1 MKTTAK
7 RVGTVTAVFM
17 ASAILAGCGGGGGN
31 PDPNTRGD
39 ANVTP
44 EVSFSGTSAS
54 VAEDGTPAI
63 TVTLSRA
70 PAEDVTLNFTIGG
83 DAGGGDYTGIS
94 GASGTVT
101 VRAGETSVTIPV
113 TITDDGANEQT
124 ETLVLT
130 LAEGDGYELGSG
142 GTTFTLTITDDD
154 PAPSRGGGGGGG
166 GSGGT
171 PSSGSGGGGGNGGGG
186 DDMTG
191 RNGDDLLVGLNLA
204 EFNRVIDAE
213 VKARETALM
222 NRGLPCDTECGRI
235 KKLIVD
241 GAKDRMP
248 LTADELDMELASSR
262 GEQWAEELEALRT
275 NLEASIGSL
284 EGGTAPY
291 QPPVPAIATAVKAA
305 GAARGGFV
313 RGVNKIASDFTGSA
327 DNWGVWIKEGDPSA
341 LRYWLISPDM
351 GASPVRAGD
360 RDGFFGD
367 YDGSAEYSGTLNG
380 YAHHDDG
387 GTVRAGK
394 FRADIRLDAMF
405 DAGDGGDTAEITGT
419 VSGFRGADGT
429 YSPPPGLGRR
439 EPDRRVHGTGRG
451 NGI

>member
-1 MKTTAK
+1 MRRPLTPAPFP
-7 RVGTVTAVFM
+7 AV
-17 ASAILAGCGGGGGN
+17 ALALALALSGCGGGGGN

-113 TITDDGANEQT
+113 TITDDGANEPT

-130 LAEGDGYELGSG
+130 LAAGDGYTLGSDD
-142 GTTFTLTITDDD
+142 TTFTLTITDDD
-154 PAPSRGGGGGGG
+154 PAPSSGGGGG

-171 PSSGSGGGGGNGGGG
+171 PSGGGGGNGGGG
-186 DDMTG
+186 DGSGNGGDGNGNGNGGDMTG
-191 RNGDDLLVGLNLA
+191 GGGDDLLVGENLA
-204 EFNRVIDAE
+204 AFNRVIGAE
-213 VKARETALM
+213 VKALETAL
-222 NRGLPCDTECGRI
+222 RGLPCYTECGRI

-248 LTADELDMELASSR
+248 LTEGQLVTELASSR
-262 GEQWAEELEALRT
+262 GEQWANELEALRT

-284 EGGTAPY
+284 EGRETAPY
-291 QPPVPAIATAVKAA
+291 QPPAPAIATAVKAA
-305 GAARGGFV
+305 GAARGGL
-313 RGVNKIASDFTGSA
+313 S
-327 DNWGVWIKEGDPSA
+327 
-341 LRYWLISPDM
+341 
-351 GASPVRAGD
+351 RA
-360 RDGFFGD
+360 
-367 YDGSAEYSGTLNG
+367 
-380 YAHHDDG
+380 
-387 GTVRAGK
+387 
-394 FRADIRLDAMF
+394 
-405 DAGDGGDTAEITGT
+405 
-419 VSGFRGADGT
+419 
-429 YSPPPGLGRR
+429 
-439 EPDRRVHGTGRG
+439 
-451 NGI
+451 